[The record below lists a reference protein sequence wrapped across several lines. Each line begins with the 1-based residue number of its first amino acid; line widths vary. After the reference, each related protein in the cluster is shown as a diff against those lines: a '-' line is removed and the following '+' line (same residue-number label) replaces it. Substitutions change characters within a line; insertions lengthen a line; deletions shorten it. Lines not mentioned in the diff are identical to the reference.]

1 MTKAERAGGSPE
13 ASCVLDAHVH
23 LFPDKLFRA
32 IWRWFDEAG
41 WVIPYAGWELSAFL
55 EELGAMGVVRSFV
68 LPYAHKPDISLE
80 LNRWIKR
87 LCREHPWLIPFAAVH
102 PGDESLEEVLETA
115 LDAWGFSGVKL
126 HLAVQGYRADH
137 PALRPVFEAVHR
149 REKAVIIH
157 AGTAPYVPGRRE
169 FPHLGLDGLAGVLE
183 ALPRLKTVIP
193 HFGLD
198 ELEKALWLVDRFENV
213 YLDTSWVLGNP
224 QLSIPLSLLEEVMA
238 ARPERIIYGS
248 DFPILEHA
256 PESGIRIIQGL
267 DLEEETKR
275 SILHRNAE
283 RLIGMG

>member
-1 MTKAERAGGSPE
+1 MTQTERL
-13 ASCVLDAHVH
+13 ASTPVASGVLDAHVH

-41 WVIPYAGWELSAFL
+41 WVIPYASWDLSTFLQELA
-55 EELGAMGVVRSFV
+55 AMGVVRSFV
-68 LPYAHKPDISLE
+68 FPYAHKPDISLE
-80 LNRWIKR
+80 LNRWIKD
-87 LCREHPWLIPFAAVH
+87 LCEEHPWLIPFAAVH
-102 PGDESLEEVLETA
+102 PEDESLGEVLETA
-115 LDAWGFSGVKL
+115 LDAWSFPGVKL
-126 HLAVQGYRADH
+126 HLAVQGYRADDS
-137 PALRPVFEAVHR
+137 ALRPVFEAVHR
-149 REKAVIIH
+149 RGKAVVIH

-169 FPHLGLDGLAGVLE
+169 FSHLGLDGLARVLE
-183 ALPRLKTVIP
+183 ALPRLKVVIP

-198 ELEKALWLVDRFENV
+198 ELERALWLVDRFENV

-238 ARPERIIYGS
+238 ERPQRIIYGS

>member
-1 MTKAERAGGSPE
+1 
-13 ASCVLDAHVH
+13 LDAHVH

-41 WVIPYAGWELSAFL
+41 WIIPYAGWNLSAFL
-55 EELGAMGVVRSFV
+55 QELAAMGVDRSFV

-80 LNRWIKR
+80 LNRWIDR
-87 LCREHPWLIPFAAVH
+87 LCRKHPRLIPFAAVH
-102 PGDESLEEVLETA
+102 PEDERLWEVLETA
-115 LDAWGFSGVKL
+115 LDEWGFAGVKL

-149 REKAVIIH
+149 REKAVLIH
-157 AGTAPYVPGRRE
+157 AGTAPYVPGRPE
-169 FPHLGLDGLAGVLE
+169 FPHLGLDALARVLQE
-183 ALPRLKTVIP
+183 LPRLKVVIP

-198 ELEKALWLVDRFENV
+198 ELEKALRLVDRFENV
-213 YLDTSWVLGNP
+213 FLDTSWVLGNP
-224 QLSIPLSLLEEVMA
+224 KLSIPIARLEEIMA
-238 ARPERIIYGS
+238 ARPQRVIYGS

-267 DLEEETKR
+267 SLDEETKR

-283 RLIGMG
+283 RLIGWA